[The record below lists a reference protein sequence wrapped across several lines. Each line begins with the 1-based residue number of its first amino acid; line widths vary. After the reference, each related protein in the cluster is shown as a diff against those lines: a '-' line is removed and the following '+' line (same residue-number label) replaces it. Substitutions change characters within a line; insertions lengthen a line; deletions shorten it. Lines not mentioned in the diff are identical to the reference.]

1 MSSIRNWVGK
11 AAVLLLPIALG
22 ACAQYAQY
30 GMTTTTP
37 SGPGPLAWDGAGRDP
52 NLPPPQRHARNA
64 SPAVAQSANDQ
75 QAEQTASADDDDQLA
90 RKLVIC
96 STCIK
101 QQPVAAQ
108 ASNRQD
114 VASIAN
120 QR

>member
-1 MSSIRNWVGK
+1 MSSLRNWAVK

-30 GMTTTTP
+30 GISSAAP
-37 SGPGPLAWDGAGRDP
+37 SESDPLAWDGAGRDP
-52 NLPPPQRHARNA
+52 NLPPPRRDARNA
-64 SPAVAQSANDQ
+64 SPIAQSTVDQ
-75 QAEQTASADDDDQLA
+75 QAPAADDDDQLA

-101 QQPVAAQ
+101 QPAALP
-108 ASNRQD
+108 SNRQD
-114 VASIAN
+114 VASITN

>member
-37 SGPGPLAWDGAGRDP
+37 SGSGPLAWDGAGRDP

-64 SPAVAQSANDQ
+64 SPAAAQSSGDQ
-75 QAEQTASADDDDQLA
+75 QTAAADDDDRLA

-101 QQPVAAQ
+101 PPAPPP
-108 ASNRQD
+108 NDRQD

>member
-64 SPAVAQSANDQ
+64 SPAVAQSADVQ
-75 QAEQTASADDDDQLA
+75 QAASADDDDQLA

-101 QQPVAAQ
+101 QPAAQ
-108 ASNRQD
+108 PSNRQD